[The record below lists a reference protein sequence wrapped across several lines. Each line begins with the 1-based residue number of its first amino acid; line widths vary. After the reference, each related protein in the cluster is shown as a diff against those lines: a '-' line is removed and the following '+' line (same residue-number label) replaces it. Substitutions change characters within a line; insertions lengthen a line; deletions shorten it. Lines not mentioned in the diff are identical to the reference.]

1 MPPAFI
7 LSQDQTLQKNLFF
20 RSFELVYFL
29 VLPSFSNYLTFCSV
43 FRDHFTCFL
52 FASCFINIPNFFRYV
67 NDFFYFFIYFFGIF
81 FLLHSLF
88 RECPFNISFYFFS
101 VNPFCENY
109 SIFFDFLQLF
119 SFLLVFAKNF
129 NFIRKRMTLY
139 YMLILSIYTHFI
151 SNLYWLFL
159 LLL

>member
-1 MPPAFI
+1 MQA
-7 LSQDQTLQKNLFF
+7 LQLLFKSVGRLVRLACLRHAASVHPEPGSNSPKKLFF

-119 SFLLVFAKNF
+119 SFLLVFA
-129 NFIRKRMTLY
+129 
-139 YMLILSIYTHFI
+139 
-151 SNLYWLFL
+151 
-159 LLL
+159 

>member
-1 MPPAFI
+1 MVIFVRFCASTPSSKGHSVRLACLRHAASVHPEPGSNSPKKF
-7 LSQDQTLQKNLFF
+7 FF

-101 VNPFCENY
+101 VNPFCE
-109 SIFFDFLQLF
+109 
-119 SFLLVFAKNF
+119 KN
-129 NFIRKRMTLY
+129 
-139 YMLILSIYTHFI
+139 
-151 SNLYWLFL
+151 
-159 LLL
+159 